1 MTSSIDFRRRF
12 VLLVIGLA
20 CVGCGEKDPLAAKRG
35 SVSGTVTFDGQ
46 PVEEGR
52 ITFTPVGTEGQLAG
66 AEIKDGKYTIPL
78 KEGPVAGQHKVSIV
92 ASRKTGEQREAPMPA
107 PPGTKIEVKE
117 EYIPLKYNRQTTLTA
132 DIKAGENKDV
142 DFKLDKG

>member
-1 MTSSIDFRRRF
+1 MTFRLEFRRQS
-12 VLLVIGLA
+12 VLFLISVV
-20 CVGCGEKDPLAAKRG
+20 CVGCGEGDPLAAKRG

-66 AEIKDGKYTIPL
+66 AEIKDGEYSIPL
-78 KEGPVAGQHKVSIV
+78 AQGPVAGQHKVSIV

-117 EYIPLKYNRQTTLTA
+117 EYIPPKYNRQTTLTA
-132 DIKAGENKDV
+132 DIEPGENTDV
-142 DFKLDKG
+142 DFKLEK